1 MQETQEFNP
10 WVGKIPWRRKWQPTP
25 VFLPG
30 EFHRQ
35 RSLGGLQSMGSQ
47 RVGHDWSDLT
57 HMHAVSLGHQK
68 TRIPNDFPSQ
78 SHSAWFSS
86 SLRPWGHCSKGCAFA
101 SGNFNKRRNINSC
114 FQCFSLR
121 KGKTSA
127 WSSTVPRDVCSWMPA
142 ELWVTILVV

>member
-10 WVGKIPWRRKWQPTP
+10 WVGKMPWRRKWQPIP

-35 RSLGGLQSMGSQ
+35 RSLVDYSPWG
-47 RVGHDWSDLT
+47 RVAKSWTRLKQLGT
-57 HMHAVSLGHQK
+57 HALSLGHQK

-86 SLRPWGHCSKGCAFA
+86 PLRPWGHCSKGCAFA
-101 SGNFNKRRNINSC
+101 SGNFNKRISVNPC

-127 WSSTVPRDVCSWMPA
+127 WSSTVLRELCSWMPA
-142 ELWVTILVV
+142 EFWVTILII